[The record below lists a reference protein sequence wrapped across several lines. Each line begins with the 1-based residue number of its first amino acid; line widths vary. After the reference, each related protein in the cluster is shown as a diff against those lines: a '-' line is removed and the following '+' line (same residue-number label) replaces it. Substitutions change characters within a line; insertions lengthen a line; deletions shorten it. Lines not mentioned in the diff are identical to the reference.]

1 MRRREFLVGA
11 GAAAAWASA
20 GRAQQPRKIPRIGM
34 LWANSVEAEASIGLV
49 AAFHKGMS
57 DLGYVDGRTMIAVE
71 RFADGDVPRLD
82 ELAAEL
88 VRLEVDLIVSGAQ
101 GVSAAARATK
111 VMPIVSTTTVDPVA
125 EGLAASL
132 AHPGGNVTG
141 NAVFFPEIMA
151 KRVDLLKLVLPSL
164 KRAGVLTPDDAR
176 DESVLRFTFGVMKE
190 TAKAL
195 GVELEL
201 LLASDQTTYESAF
214 ATASTKGIEG
224 VVVLDPPIY
233 FRDAGLIASLAL
245 KHLIPTGGAA
255 IYARNGG
262 LFGYGVIFPELW
274 RTAAIFVD
282 KILKGAKPGDIPFE
296 QATRFET
303 VVNLKTSDA
312 LGVTMPQT
320 LLASASEV
328 IE

>member
-88 VRLEVDLIVSGAQ
+88 VRLEVDLI
-101 GVSAAARATK
+101 
-111 VMPIVSTTTVDPVA
+111 A